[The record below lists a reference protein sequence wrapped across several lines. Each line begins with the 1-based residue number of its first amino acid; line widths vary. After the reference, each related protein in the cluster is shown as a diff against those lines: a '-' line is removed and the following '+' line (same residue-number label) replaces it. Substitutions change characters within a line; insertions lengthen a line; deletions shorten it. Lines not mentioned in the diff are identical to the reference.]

1 MTQRRIAIAALL
13 VLVFVG
19 AASAKG
25 GAGSVFFGFSEP
37 SWHPSFLPESSSSY
51 QLSYFGGEGYGV
63 DSDGVISG
71 GFIMALSSTSSDQSD
86 MTSQDP
92 LAFGMAG
99 GAILGSRLV
108 SEPGLHLDLA
118 ARVGVGGFI
127 GQSGQYVTDS
137 YGYSYYDSVTT
148 DAYFVGYFEPYIEL
162 GVKVFRWMR
171 VSAVLG
177 YQYMPNLSPGKPFEK
192 FWLSNPTLGFTASF
206 GKF

>member
-1 MTQRRIAIAALL
+1 MEGSMSQRRIAIAAFL

-51 QLSYFGGEGYGV
+51 QLFYFGGEGYGV

-71 GFIMALSSTSSDQSD
+71 GFIMELSSISSDQSD
-86 MTSQDP
+86 MTSQEP
-92 LAFGMAG
+92 LAFGIAG

-127 GQSGQYVTDS
+127 GQSGQYVNNT
-137 YGYSYYDSVTT
+137 YGYSL
-148 DAYFVGYFEPYIEL
+148 AYTVFNGHGSLNRVE
-162 GVKVFRWMR
+162 VKGRHEGTKDLQCR
-171 VSAVLG
+171 AES
-177 YQYMPNLSPGKPFEK
+177 
-192 FWLSNPTLGFTASF
+192 
-206 GKF
+206 